1 MADEQ
6 SRQMEKMRERM
17 KGRNAERAKQNVVR
31 QIKLAEIQ
39 KQKAEERKLAKQYEQ
54 AGGDLQTSKA
64 LELQKQRVERLTEK
78 AGLMQRMC

>member
-1 MADEQ
+1 
-6 SRQMEKMRERM
+6 MEKMRERM

-39 KQKAEERKLAKQYEQ
+39 KQKAEELKLAKQYEL
-54 AGGDLQTSKA
+54 AGGDLKTSKA
-64 LELQKQRVERLTEK
+64 LELQKKKIERLTEK